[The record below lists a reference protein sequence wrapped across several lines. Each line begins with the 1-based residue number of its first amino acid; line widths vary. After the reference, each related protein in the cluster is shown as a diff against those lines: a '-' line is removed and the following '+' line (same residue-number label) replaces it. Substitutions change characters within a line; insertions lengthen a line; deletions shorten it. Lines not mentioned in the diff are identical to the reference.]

1 MRSILVLL
9 FIGLPFPACF
19 GQDAKPDAQQ
29 ESSTIG
35 PKLRFDELAGRYN
48 ILRKAY
54 LAHEPKEGE
63 DWLKLYLEN
72 HPNNTMVSDFFTLE
86 QQSRGTD
93 VGFSCLY
100 HLVSAAAGVVDSP
113 DLPVTRGKVA
123 ALKVLGEYYH
133 DYPDVDTTFR
143 NLFSGTRIPESK
155 LFLRNL
161 ITSSRH
167 GYVRANAMHELAKYL
182 ALEANLP
189 GMYESLLAVL
199 DREDAE
205 NEARI
210 NGLESM
216 IASLKDVTIDRNRA
230 EANSLI
236 DQIVKGCQGELVP
249 PLVAVRGPGLVSVK
263 RGELDDVL
271 KSKRERIVDR
281 LPAIQFELNH
291 SIGQKAPPI
300 DGKDA
305 RGKPMSLA
313 GFHGKIVVV
322 MFSYKGC
329 QPCEAMYPDNRQLI
343 DELSEE
349 PFVFIGVQRDE
360 TIDTVLES
368 LESKAITW
376 RVWWDGEDKRISTQ
390 WNIRGWPSTFV
401 LDQRG
406 VIRFR
411 DIRGKELSNAVRSL
425 LKKEA
430 E

>member
-1 MRSILVLL
+1 
-9 FIGLPFPACF
+9 
-19 GQDAKPDAQQ
+19 
-29 ESSTIG
+29 
-35 PKLRFDELAGRYN
+35 
-48 ILRKAY
+48 
-54 LAHEPKEGE
+54 
-63 DWLKLYLEN
+63 
-72 HPNNTMVSDFFTLE
+72 MVTDFLTLE

-123 ALKVLGEYYH
+123 ALKLLGKYYH

-143 NLFSGTRIPESK
+143 NLFSGTRVPESK
-155 LFLRNL
+155 MFLRNL

-167 GYVRANAMHELAKYL
+167 GYVRANAMHELANYL

-189 GMYESLLAVL
+189 ATYESQLAVL
-199 DREDAE
+199 DRQDEE

-210 NGLESM
+210 NFLESL

-230 EANSLI
+230 EANKLI
-236 DQIVKGCQGELVP
+236 DQIVKGCQDELVP

-376 RVWWDGEDKRISTQ
+376 RVWWDGENKRISTP

-411 DIRGKELSNAVRSL
+411 DLRGKELSNAVRSL